1 VGNLSLRQQNNS
13 EVPSAAVVG
22 IRARGRLEKRARII
36 DAAQAVFR
44 EKGYDAAGV
53 RLIAARAGV
62 SVGTV
67 FEFSKDK
74 RSLLLLV
81 FGRHLEVCTQSAMAS
96 IDRDAPFIDQLI
108 HFYRERYG
116 FFYEDINVSLPLL
129 REISFFFPAAAAA
142 DTESPIAQFLEKRAA
157 GRAQIIA
164 LVEEQQ
170 ARGLID
176 DAYEA
181 RDIAAV
187 IIAVHQVE
195 VREWLAKEHPT
206 VADGLARLKKMLA
219 LALLGVMRPAAGRT
233 PGLVVP

>member
-1 VGNLSLRQQNNS
+1 VGNLSLLQQKIS
-13 EVPSAAVVG
+13 EPPPETVVG
-22 IRARGRLEKRARII
+22 IRARGRLEKRARIV

-81 FGRHLEVCTQSAMAS
+81 FGRHLELCTQSAMAT

-108 HFYRERYG
+108 HIYRERYA
-116 FFYEDINVSLPLL
+116 FFHEDINISLPLL
-129 REISFFFPAAAAA
+129 REISFFFPDAAAA
-142 DTESPIAQFLEKRAA
+142 DAESPIAQFLEKRAG

-164 LVEEQQ
+164 LVAEQQ

-176 DAYEA
+176 ASHDP

-187 IIAVHQVE
+187 IVAVHQVE

-206 VADGLARLKKMLA
+206 VADGLARLKKMLV
-219 LALLGVMRPAAGRT
+219 LALLGVVRTEPA
-233 PGLVVP
+233 

>member
-1 VGNLSLRQQNNS
+1 VGNLSLLQQNNS
-13 EVPSAAVVG
+13 EPSPETVIG

-67 FEFSKDK
+67 FEFAKDK

-81 FGRHLEVCTQSAMAS
+81 FGRHLEVCTQSAMATV
-96 IDRDAPFIDQLI
+96 DRDAPFIDQLI

-142 DTESPIAQFLEKRAA
+142 DAESPIAQFLEKRAA

-170 ARGLID
+170 TRGLID

-219 LALLGVMRPAAGRT
+219 LALLGVMRPVAGRT
-233 PGLVVP
+233 PGMIVP

>member
-1 VGNLSLRQQNNS
+1 VSDLSLLQEN
-13 EVPSAAVVG
+13 VPEPPPETVVG
-22 IRARGRLEKRARII
+22 MRARGRLEKRARII

-67 FEFSKDK
+67 FEFAKDK

-81 FGRHLEVCTQSAMAS
+81 FGRHLELCTQSAMAT

-108 HFYRERYG
+108 HIYRERYV
-116 FFYEDINVSLPLL
+116 FFAEDINVSLPLQ
-129 REISFFFPAAAAA
+129 REISFFFPDAAAA
-142 DTESPIAQFLEKRAA
+142 DAESPIGQFLEKRAA
-157 GRAQIIA
+157 GRAQITS
-164 LVEEQQ
+164 LVAEQQ
-170 ARGLID
+170 ARGEID
-176 DAYEA
+176 DTHDP

-195 VREWLAKEHPT
+195 VREWLAKPHPS
-206 VADGLARLKKMLA
+206 VAEGLARLKKMLI
-219 LALLGVMRPAAGRT
+219 LALLGVTRGTDT
-233 PGLVVP
+233 PRGSTLKA